1 MSDVAYTLQIG
12 RKAFPYRRYLVCA
25 DRQDAITALGQED
38 SKRVTFQSERRIAPA
53 GDLFVAGCRRSVRG
67 HGATISMKRG
77 PFSKEKSIDARK
89 FSSRT

>member
-38 SKRVTFQSERRIAPA
+38 SKRVLSNRSDESRRPVILLLPGV
-53 GDLFVAGCRRSVRG
+53 GDHYVGMAL
-67 HGATISMKRG
+67 
-77 PFSKEKSIDARK
+77 
-89 FSSRT
+89 